1 MKLRYFPTKRKL
13 RRENADLKH
22 LVKHL
27 ETELKN
33 ARTDLALEQ
42 ATSSG
47 YRHEN
52 KELRNRL
59 AALFDEPKSGF
70 ACVGVTE
77 VPRVNISE
85 SRGDKN

>member
-1 MKLRYFPTKRKL
+1 MKLRHFPTKRKL
-13 RRENADLKH
+13 RRENAELKH

-33 ARTDLALEQ
+33 VRTDLALEQ

-52 KELRNRL
+52 RELRNRI
-59 AALFDEPKSGF
+59 AALFDEPQSGF
-70 ACVGVTE
+70 TCVGVTE
-77 VPRVNISE
+77 VQ
-85 SRGDKN
+85 K

>member
-1 MKLRYFPTKRKL
+1 MKLRNFPTKRKL
-13 RRENADLKH
+13 KRENADLKH
-22 LVKHL
+22 LIKHL

-52 KELRNRL
+52 RELRNRL
-59 AALFDEPKSGF
+59 ATLFDEPQSGF
-70 ACVGVTE
+70 ICEGVTE
-77 VPRVNISE
+77 LPV
-85 SRGDKN
+85 

>member
-13 RRENADLKH
+13 RRENAELKH

-33 ARTDLALEQ
+33 VRTDLALEQ

-52 KELRNRL
+52 RELRNRI
-59 AALFDEPKSGF
+59 AALFDEPQSGF
-70 ACVGVTE
+70 TCVGVTE
-77 VPRVNISE
+77 IE
-85 SRGDKN
+85 

>member
-1 MKLRYFPTKRKL
+1 MKFRNLTTKRSLK
-13 RRENADLKH
+13 RENADLKH
-22 LVKHL
+22 LEKHL

-52 KELRNRL
+52 RELRNRL
-59 AALFDEPKSGF
+59 ATLFDEPQSGF
-70 ACVGVTE
+70 TCVGVTE
-77 VPRVNISE
+77 CPF
-85 SRGDKN
+85 D

>member
-1 MKLRYFPTKRKL
+1 MKLRNFPTKRKL
-13 RRENADLKH
+13 KRENADLKH
-22 LVKHL
+22 LIKHL

-52 KELRNRL
+52 RELRNRL
-59 AALFDEPKSGF
+59 ATLFDEPQSGF
-70 ACVGVTE
+70 TCVGVME
-77 VPRVNISE
+77 CPF
-85 SRGDKN
+85 D

>member
-13 RRENADLKH
+13 RKENADLRH

-27 ETELKN
+27 ETELRN
-33 ARTDLALEQ
+33 VRTDLALEQ

-52 KELRNRL
+52 RELRNRI
-59 AALFDEPKSGF
+59 AALFDEPQSGF
-70 ACVGVTE
+70 TCVSVTE
-77 VPRVNISE
+77 IE
-85 SRGDKN
+85 

>member
-13 RRENADLKH
+13 RRENAELKH

-52 KELRNRL
+52 RELRNRI
-59 AALFDEPKSGF
+59 ATLFDEPKSGF
-70 ACVGVTE
+70 TCVGVTE
-77 VPRVNISE
+77 LEV
-85 SRGDKN
+85 

>member
-1 MKLRYFPTKRKL
+1 MKFRNLQTKRKL
-13 RRENADLKH
+13 KRENADLRH

-33 ARTDLALEQ
+33 VRTDLALER

-52 KELRNRL
+52 RELRNRL
-59 AALFDEPKSGF
+59 ATLFDEPR
-70 ACVGVTE
+70 ACG
-77 VPRVNISE
+77 RWH
-85 SRGDKN
+85 RRQGRL

>member
-13 RRENADLKH
+13 RRENAELKH

-33 ARTDLALEQ
+33 VRTDLALEQ

-52 KELRNRL
+52 KFSRL
-59 AALFDEPKSGF
+59 K
-70 ACVGVTE
+70 
-77 VPRVNISE
+77 
-85 SRGDKN
+85 

>member
-1 MKLRYFPTKRKL
+1 MNLRNLSTKRKI

-52 KELRNRL
+52 RELRNRI
-59 AALFDEPKSGF
+59 AALFDEPQSGF
-70 ACVGVTE
+70 TCVGVTE
-77 VPRVNISE
+77 IE
-85 SRGDKN
+85 

>member
-1 MKLRYFPTKRKL
+1 MKFRNLTTKRSLK
-13 RRENADLKH
+13 RENADLRH

-27 ETELKN
+27 ETELRN
-33 ARTDLALEQ
+33 VRTDLALEQ

-52 KELRNRL
+52 RELRNRI

-70 ACVGVTE
+70 TCVGVTE
-77 VPRVNISE
+77 IE
-85 SRGDKN
+85 

>member
-1 MKLRYFPTKRKL
+1 MKLRHFPTKRKL
-13 RRENADLKH
+13 KRENADLKH

-52 KELRNRL
+52 RELRNRI
-59 AALFDEPKSGF
+59 AALFDEPQSGF
-70 ACVGVTE
+70 TCVGVTE
-77 VPRVNISE
+77 VEV
-85 SRGDKN
+85 

>member
-1 MKLRYFPTKRKL
+1 MRFKNLVTKRKL
-13 RRENADLKH
+13 KDENRHLKC

-42 ATSSG
+42 AVSSG

-52 KELRNRL
+52 RELRNRI
-59 AALFDEPKSGF
+59 ATLFDEPQSGF
-70 ACVGVTE
+70 ECVSVTE
-77 VPRVNISE
+77 LTV
-85 SRGDKN
+85 

>member
-1 MKLRYFPTKRKL
+1 MKFRNLTTKRSLK
-13 RRENADLKH
+13 RENADLKH

-33 ARTDLALEQ
+33 VRTDLALEQ

-52 KELRNRL
+52 RELRNRI
-59 AALFDEPKSGF
+59 AALFDEPQSGF
-70 ACVGVTE
+70 TCVGVTE
-77 VPRVNISE
+77 VQ
-85 SRGDKN
+85 K